1 MPRAGLDQVT
11 ISYTKMG
18 AWQEGRRPLVFVHG
32 LAASS
37 AFWFHAAELLGTSWP
52 VLIFDLRGHG
62 RSSVPASG
70 YSAADHAGDLLGLLD
85 FLKLETVSLIAHS
98 FGGSVALHAARR
110 APDRFPH
117 LALADTRLRAF
128 QPALTPASWPRWQE
142 QRALLEEM
150 GLGIN
155 EDEPEAGVSVLTAM
169 ARFTLRAAS
178 SAEPLPRWV
187 MEFFGQRQ
195 SRHTAGRWMELVE
208 KTTLLQDIRR
218 EEDLSAD
225 VLRALPMPI
234 FGAYGDHSPLLASGK
249 ALQEA
254 RPGTLL
260 KIVEGAGHFFPA
272 VRPREFTEPLE
283 AFLGGGP
290 AGKDS

>member
-18 AWQEGRRPLVFVHG
+18 AWHENRRPLMFVHG

-37 AFWFHAAELLGTSWP
+37 AFWFHAAELLGGTWP

-70 YSAADHAGDLLGLLD
+70 YSAADHAGDVIGLLD
-85 FLKLETVSLIAHS
+85 FLNIETVSLVGHS
-98 FGGSVALHAARR
+98 FGGSVALHAALR
-110 APDRFPH
+110 APDRFRH

-142 QRALLEEM
+142 QRALLAEL
-150 GLGIN
+150 GLGIDD
-155 EDEPEAGVSVLTAM
+155 DEPEAGVSVLTAM
-169 ARFTLRAAS
+169 ARLTMRAES

-195 SRHTAGRWMELVE
+195 SRHTAGRWLELVE
-208 KTTLLQDIRR
+208 KTTLLQDIRK
-218 EEDLSAD
+218 EEDLSAG
-225 VLRALPMPI
+225 VLRDFPMPV

-249 ALQEA
+249 SLKEI
-254 RPGTLL
+254 RPDMVL

-272 VRPREFTEPLE
+272 VRPRELTEPLE
-283 AFLGGGP
+283 AFLG
-290 AGKDS
+290 

>member
-18 AWQEGRRPLVFVHG
+18 SWHEDRTPLVFVHG

-37 AFWFHAAELLGTSWP
+37 AFWFHAAELMGGTWP
-52 VLIFDLRGHG
+52 VLVFDLRGHG

-70 YSAADHAGDLLGLLD
+70 YGADDHARDLIGLLD
-85 FLKLETVSLIAHS
+85 FLKLETVSLVGHS

-110 APDRFPH
+110 APGRFRH

-142 QRALLEEM
+142 QRALLEEV
-150 GLGIN
+150 GLGID

-169 ARFTLRAAS
+169 AKLTMRAEE

-225 VLRALPMPI
+225 VLSQLPLPI
-234 FGAYGDHSPLLASGK
+234 FGAYGEHSPILPSGK
-249 ALQEA
+249 SLKEI
-254 RPGTLL
+254 RPDTVL
-260 KIVEGAGHFFPA
+260 KVVDGAGHFFPA
-272 VRPREFTEPLE
+272 VRPRELTGPLE
-283 AFLGGGP
+283 TFL
-290 AGKDS
+290 S